1 MIPKQLQTKEINF
14 VLIEKSGKKPFQQ
27 GWQNKKIKF
36 DEEELVKHISD
47 GGNYGVMGGGEK
59 NLIIVD
65 FDNKNIQD
73 YLLPKLPKTFT
84 VKTGSGML
92 HKYFWSDNAKSFKI
106 FDEDMMT
113 SIDVQ
118 GEGKQ
123 VVGAGSKHPNGNIY
137 EVIDD
142 NEIAF
147 IPYSELQALIIPLDK
162 KPKKRIEQDLYKPK
176 TQNQN
181 DSLIDELKSS
191 ISIEKVLGDLG
202 VDTSH
207 NPSNCPLHDS
217 KGGKCLGWNN
227 EVAHCFHCDGAWN
240 IFSAVMDFKKLNF
253 KSALE
258 WICDKYGFQDKLE
271 ESRKRYLEQQ
281 QNSEQNEKL
290 KVRSKFIDLISGREK
305 KWGEATEILTDYVKS
320 KLKLYTTKDDNK
332 SEVWVYK
339 EGIYVPQGKSEI
351 KLLLRKLLDKWYSQ
365 YIYGLV
371 SAKIEPDT
379 FIDSSFFFSRNY
391 RDEIPIENGILN
403 IFTRQLTPFTPEK
416 IFFTKLPVKYNPNA
430 TCPRVDKFLEDVLAN
445 VNDKN
450 VFYELGGFCLVNE
463 YTFEKAF
470 MFVGNG
476 RNGKDK
482 CLELI
487 KRSIGVENC
496 TSIPL
501 TALMPDSFV
510 IGELFSKKVNLA
522 GEISNQDLKDTSMF
536 KAATGRSLISAK
548 RKFLNNINFVNYAKF
563 VFACNELPMV
573 YDISRGFW
581 DRWILLEFPNTFVT
595 KEEYERAEDKTHL
608 KIRDEEIIEK
618 ITTPEELSG
627 LLNKFLDGLHVLF
640 HNRNFSITQG
650 TDEIKNLWIRK
661 SNSFMAFSL
670 DCLEGDY
677 DSRISKKELRRKYI
691 SYCKKHN
698 IKPKSDFVIKRILQD
713 EFGVNETQEFD
724 LGLRYWEG
732 IKWKN

>member
-1 MIPKQLQTKEINF
+1 VIPKQLQTNEINF

-27 GWQNKKIKF
+27 EWQNKKIKF
-36 DEEELVKHISD
+36 DDEELINHIKN

-59 NLIIVD
+59 RLLIVD
-65 FDNKNIQD
+65 FDKKEIQD
-73 YLLPKLPKTFT
+73 MLITKLPKTFT
-84 VKTGSGML
+84 VKTGSGLL
-92 HKYFWSDNAKSFKI
+92 HKYFFSDNSKSFKI
-106 FDEDMMT
+106 FDEEMMT
-113 SIDVQ
+113 ALDVQ

-123 VVGAGSKHPNGNIY
+123 VVGAGSKHPNGNTY

-142 NEIAF
+142 SDIAF
-147 IPYSELQALIIPLDK
+147 VPYAELQALILPLDK
-162 KPKKRIEQDLYKPK
+162 KPKKKEEQKEPYQPK
-176 TQNQN
+176 GQDN
-181 DSLIDELKSS
+181 SLLDELKST

-202 VDTSH
+202 VDTSR

-217 KGGKCLGWNN
+217 KGGKCLGWTN
-227 EVAHCFHCDGAWN
+227 EVAHCFHCDGGWN
-240 IFSAVMDFKKLNF
+240 IFSAVMDFKKLDF
-253 KSALE
+253 KEALE
-258 WICDKYGFQDKLE
+258 WICDKYGFSEKLI
-271 ESRKRYLEQQ
+271 ESRKKYLEQQ
-281 QNSEQNEKL
+281 RSSEDIERLQ
-290 KVRSKFIDLISGREK
+290 VRSNFIDLISGKER
-305 KWGEATEILTDYVKS
+305 KWGEATEVLVDYVKS

-339 EGIYVPQGKSEI
+339 NGIYVPQGKSEI
-351 KLLLRKLLDKWYSQ
+351 KLLLRNLLDKWYSQ

-371 SAKIEPDT
+371 LAKIEPDT
-379 FIDSSFFFSRNY
+379 FIDSSLFFSHNY

-403 IFTRQLTPFTPEK
+403 VFTRQLKPFTPDK
-416 IFFTKLPVKYNPNA
+416 IFFTKLPIKYNPNA
-430 TCPRVDKFLEDVLAN
+430 TCPMIDKFLEDVLTN
-445 VNDKN
+445 TNDKN

-482 CLELI
+482 CLELL
-487 KRSIGVENC
+487 KRTMGIENC
-496 TSIPL
+496 ASIPL
-501 TALMPDSFV
+501 VALVPDSFV

-522 GEISNQDLKDTSMF
+522 GEVSNQDLKDTSMF
-536 KAATGRSLISAK
+536 KATTGRSLISAK
-548 RKFLNNINFVNYAKF
+548 RKFLNNISFVNYATF
-563 VFACNELPMV
+563 IFACNELPMV

-581 DRWILLEFPNTFVT
+581 DRWVLLEFPNTFVT
-595 KEEYERAEDKTHL
+595 KEEYDKAEDKTHL

-627 LLNKFLDGLHVLF
+627 LLNKFLDGLQNLF
-640 HNRNFSITQG
+640 RNRSFSITQG

-661 SNSFMAFSL
+661 SNSFMAFTL

-677 DSRISKKELRRKYI
+677 DSKISKKELRRKYI
-691 SYCKKHN
+691 SYCKKHK

-713 EFGVNETQEFD
+713 EFGINESQELD

-732 IKWKN
+732 IKWKK